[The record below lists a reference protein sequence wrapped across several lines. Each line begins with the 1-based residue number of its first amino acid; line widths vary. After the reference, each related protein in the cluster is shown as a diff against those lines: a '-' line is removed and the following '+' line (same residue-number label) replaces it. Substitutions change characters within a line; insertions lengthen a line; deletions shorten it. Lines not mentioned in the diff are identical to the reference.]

1 LQVAVVA
8 VVKTFQAEL
17 VAVVV
22 RAVFVAR
29 LPQAV
34 EHLELL
40 NQR

>member
-1 LQVAVVA
+1 LLVAVVA

-17 VAVVV
+17 VAVAVQ
-22 RAVFVAR
+22 AVFVPR
-29 LPQAV
+29 LRQAV